1 MPLTAAVNSVHVGVM
16 TRSLLLNPANVL
28 LLFRPSTVYQ
38 HEAAYSLGGHDMV
51 DWSARDTDESDY
63 SYSPSE
69 EESGTDSDED
79 TESGERRKTPQVNV
93 ASVNTT
99 RKGDNKVNPIQLLSF
114 SNTPHR

>member
-1 MPLTAAVNSVHVGVM
+1 M
-16 TRSLLLNPANVL
+16 NPANVV

-38 HEAAYSLGGHDMV
+38 HEAAYTLGGHDIV
-51 DWSARDTDESDY
+51 DWSARDTEESDN

-79 TESGERRKTPQVNV
+79 TESGERRKTPQGNV
-93 ASVNTT
+93 TSVNTT
-99 RKGDNKVNPIQLLSF
+99 GKGDNKVNPIQLLSF